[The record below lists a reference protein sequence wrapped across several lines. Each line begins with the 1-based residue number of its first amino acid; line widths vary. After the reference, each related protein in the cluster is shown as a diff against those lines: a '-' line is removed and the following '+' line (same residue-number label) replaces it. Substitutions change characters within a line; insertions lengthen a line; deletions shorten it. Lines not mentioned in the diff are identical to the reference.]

1 MLTLFVIRNYLNQ
14 GDNMSVE
21 GVRDIKKDIYLL
33 ANTMQSINKAKDFQL
48 ISDFIFKFIQNF
60 VSFNMIVIYKFNEKE
75 NYLDVVSCIGSN
87 TEKMKKRLPFK
98 IGEGAVGLVAKDKK
112 SLLINDVLISKE
124 IKVRQFYE
132 EDPIIRSF
140 MAIPLVV
147 GDKIIGI
154 LSVSCSKPHQYTE
167 YDMQMISI
175 IASQGAAFLELN
187 EYISEI
193 EKISD
198 QILEN
203 VNSGV
208 MVIDCDFKVL
218 VFNDAAEKI
227 TGYSEEEIIGKKLLE
242 IPLKEHDSHWYIIKS
257 IRERKVFNEEKG
269 YMIRKSGELIKIRLS
284 TSLLY
289 NEDHSVKTCI
299 CIFRDV
305 TELEELQRQV
315 ILADKLSALGR
326 ITAGITHEIRNPLL
340 PIRNASEYL
349 LSKFKD
355 EYENTDIVKLI
366 NIIIEESNRLNR
378 FLEQLT
384 NLSKDN
390 IIVGGVCDFHTVLEN
405 ILLLLRYNIKN
416 SNINLKL
423 DIDYSEI
430 ILPCN
435 EDNLRQVLLN
445 ILLNAVDAFH
455 MDYDNE
461 NKEIRIKGMI
471 QNEEFH
477 LEIED
482 TGKGISKKELSNIF
496 DPFYTTKDNGT
507 GLGLPLS
514 LNIIN
519 SIGGK
524 IMIYSTLGVG
534 TKVSIKIPIENERMS

>member
-1 MLTLFVIRNYLNQ
+1 MKYEQ
-14 GDNMSVE
+14 K
-21 GVRDIKKDIYLL
+21 RDIKVDIDLL
-33 ANTMQSINKAKDFQL
+33 ANTMQSINKAKDFQV
-48 ISDFIFKFIQNF
+48 ISDIIFKFIQNF
-60 VSFNMIVIYKFNEKE
+60 VNFNMIVIYKFNERE
-75 NYLDVVSCIGSN
+75 NSLDVVSSLGSSA
-87 TEKMKKRLPFK
+87 EKMKKRIPFK

-124 IKVRQFYE
+124 IKVRQFHE

-154 LSVSCSKPHQYTE
+154 LSVSCSKPHQYTP

-175 IASQGAAFLELN
+175 IASQGAAFLELH

-193 EKISD
+193 EKVSD

-208 MVIDCDFKVL
+208 MVIDYDFKVL

-227 TGYSEEEIIGKKLLE
+227 TGYSEAEIIGRRLLD
-242 IPLKEHDSHWYIIKS
+242 IPLKEHDNHWYIIKS
-257 IRERKVFNEEKG
+257 IRERKVFNEEKA
-269 YMIRKSGELIKIRLS
+269 YMIRKSGELINIRLS

-289 NEDHSVKTCI
+289 NEDNSVKTCI

-305 TELEELQRQV
+305 TELEELQRQI

-355 EYENTDIVKLI
+355 EHNNNTDIVKLI
-366 NIIIEESNRLNR
+366 NIIIEESDRLNR

-390 IIVGGVCDFHTVLEN
+390 IIVGGVCEFHTVLEN
-405 ILLLLRYNIKN
+405 ILLLLRYNIKS
-416 SNINLKL
+416 SNIDLKI
-423 DIDYSEI
+423 DIDNSEI

-445 ILLNAVDAFH
+445 LILNSVDAFN

-461 NKEIRIKGMI
+461 NKEIRIKGTI
-471 QNEEFH
+471 LEKEFL

-496 DPFYTTKDNGT
+496 DPFYTTKDSGT

-524 IMIYSTLGVG
+524 INVYSTLGIG
-534 TKVSIKIPIENERMS
+534 TKVSLRIPIIDERMS

>member
-1 MLTLFVIRNYLNQ
+1 MDEH
-14 GDNMSVE
+14 G
-21 GVRDIKKDIYLL
+21 RDIKGDVNLL

-48 ISDFIFKFIQNF
+48 VSDFIFKFIQNF
-60 VSFNMIVIYKFNEKE
+60 VSFNMIVIYKYNERE
-75 NYLDVVSCIGSN
+75 SSLDVVSCIGSS
-87 TEKMKKRLPFK
+87 TEKMKNRIPFR
-98 IGEGAVGLVAKDKK
+98 IGEGAIGLVAKDKK
-112 SLLINDVLISKE
+112 SLLINDALNSKE
-124 IKVRQFYE
+124 IKVRQFHE
-132 EDPIIRSF
+132 EDPLIRSF

-154 LSVSCSKPHQYTE
+154 LSVSCSKPHQYTQ

-175 IASQGAAFLELN
+175 IASQGSAFLELN
-187 EYISEI
+187 EYISDI
-193 EKISD
+193 EKMSN

-208 MVIDCDFKVL
+208 MVIDCDFNVL
-218 VFNDAAEKI
+218 VFNNAAEKI
-227 TGYSEEEIIGKKLLE
+227 TGYSEDEVIGRRLID
-242 IPLKEHDSHWYIIKS
+242 IPLKEHDNHWFIINS
-257 IRERKVFNEEKG
+257 IKEMKVFNEEKT
-269 YMIRKSGELIKIRLS
+269 YMIRKSGEFINIRLS
-284 TSLLY
+284 TSVLY
-289 NEDHSVKTCI
+289 DEDNSVKTCI

-349 LSKFKD
+349 LRKFKD
-355 EYENTDIVKLI
+355 DDKNTDTVKLL
-366 NIIIEESNRLNR
+366 NIIIEESERLNR
-378 FLEQLT
+378 FLGQLS

-390 IIVGGVCDFHTVLEN
+390 IVTSGACNFDIVLDN
-405 ILLLLRYNIKN
+405 ILALLRYNIK
-416 SNINLKL
+416 SNDINIK
-423 DIDYSEI
+423 INIENRKI

-445 ILLNAVDAFH
+445 ILLNAIDSFN
-455 MDYDNE
+455 MDYNNE
-461 NKEIRIKGMI
+461 KKEIRINGNLQDKD
-471 QNEEFH
+471 FY

-482 TGKGISKKELSNIF
+482 TGKGISKKDLNNIF
-496 DPFYTTKDNGT
+496 EPFYTTKDDGT

-524 IMIYSTLGVG
+524 ITINSTLGVG
-534 TKVSIKIPIENERMS
+534 TRVSIRIPTESERVS